1 MSIRDGGGFTWC
13 GRKGDL
19 TVYLTHVQF
28 PEDHE
33 EHGALY
39 LRNEHRRVNDTGSPA
54 FLIPFR
60 DFWAFRPEDRDRG
73 KWSGYHEMEAAL
85 ANASIALY
93 GFDVPEYRHR
103 IHDAILEFAD
113 DVKNLKPPPGK
124 TAKEFEAE
132 LARYNLKLHVNGERI
147 R

>member
-1 MSIRDGGGFTWC
+1 MSLRDGGGFSWC

-28 PEDHE
+28 PEDHD
-33 EHGALY
+33 EHAALY
-39 LRNEHRRVNDTGSPA
+39 LRNEHRKVNEGGSPA
-54 FLIPFR
+54 YLLPLR
-60 DFWAFRPEDRDRG
+60 DLWIFRPEDKDRG
-73 KWSGYHEMEAAL
+73 RFERYEDMEGRL
-85 ANASIALY
+85 ANASVALY

-113 DVKNLKPPPGK
+113 DVKNLAPPPGK
-124 TAKEFEAE
+124 TAAEFQAE
-132 LARYNLKLHVNGERI
+132 LDRYNVKFYVDGERI